1 MGLLSRLGGS
11 LTRRPDNVLVG
22 NLRDQVAATM
32 QGLELTLALV
42 RGEVGIEDARRR
54 MSEIEHRG
62 DDFRGVT
69 VNRLASAFANPIDRE
84 DLFRLS
90 RSVDD
95 VLDNLH
101 DFVRELDLF
110 AIDPHPRLEGL
121 LTAIGDGLGDLDEA
135 IATIARDP
143 LRIRKA
149 SLAVRKNEIRRRYQE
164 ALAQTLSAPVS
175 ADNLKLRELLRRL
188 DVVGLRLGE
197 AADALADGAMKR
209 SH

>member
-1 MGLLSRLGGS
+1 MGAWSTLSRS
-11 LTRRPDNVLVG
+11 LTRRPDNILVR
-22 NLRDQVAATM
+22 NLRDQVAATE
-32 QGLELTLALV
+32 QGLHLTLALV
-42 RGEVGIEDARRR
+42 RGEIDIEDARRR
-54 MSEIEHRG
+54 MAEVEHRG
-62 DDFRGVT
+62 DRCRAVT

-101 DFVRELDLF
+101 DFVRELALF
-110 AIDPHPRLEGL
+110 AVEPHPRLVNV
-121 LTAIGDGLGDLDEA
+121 LTAIGDALDDLDAA

-143 LRIRKA
+143 LRIREA

-164 ALAQTLSAPVS
+164 ALAETLSAPLG
-175 ADNLKLRELLRRL
+175 AETLKLRELLRRL

>member
-1 MGLLSRLGGS
+1 MGFFRSLGRS
-11 LTRRPDNVLVG
+11 LTRRPDTDLVG
-22 NLRDQVAATM
+22 KLRDQVAATIE
-32 QGLELTLALV
+32 GVDLTLALV
-42 RGEVGIEDARRR
+42 RGEVPVRDARRR
-54 MSEIEHRG
+54 MSDIEHRG
-62 DDFRGVT
+62 DDRRHAT

-90 RSVDD
+90 RSIDD

-110 AIDPHPRLEGL
+110 GVEPHPRLAGL
-121 LTAIGDGLGDLDEA
+121 LTALGDALDDLDAA
-135 IATIARDP
+135 IATIAEDP
-143 LRIRKA
+143 LRIRRA
-149 SLAVRKNEIRRRYQE
+149 SLAVRKNEVRRRYQE
-164 ALAQTLSAPVS
+164 AVAETLSGPVTPET
-175 ADNLKLRELLRRL
+175 LKQRELLRRL

>member
-1 MGLLSRLGGS
+1 MGFFRSLGRA
-11 LTRRPDNVLVG
+11 LTRRPDAELVG
-22 NLRDQVAATM
+22 ALREQVAVTVE
-32 QGLELTLALV
+32 GVDLTLDLV
-42 RGEVGIEDARRR
+42 RGAVPIEDARRR

-62 DDFRGVT
+62 DECRGTT
-69 VNRLASAFANPIDRE
+69 VNRLSAALANPIDRE

-90 RSVDD
+90 RSIDD

-110 AIDPHPRLEGL
+110 AVEPHPLLAGL
-121 LTAIGDGLGDLDEA
+121 LTAIREALDDLDVA
-135 IATIARDP
+135 ISTIAEDP
-143 LRIRKA
+143 MRIRRA
-149 SLAVRKNEIRRRYQE
+149 SLAVRKNEVRRRYQE
-164 ALAQTLSAPVS
+164 AVAETLSGPVTPET
-175 ADNLKLRELLRRL
+175 LKLRELLRRL

>member
-1 MGLLSRLGGS
+1 MGLWSRLGRS
-11 LTRRPDNVLVG
+11 LTRRPDDVLVG
-22 NLRDQVAATM
+22 NLRDQVAATLE
-32 QGLELTLALV
+32 GLDLTLALV
-42 RGEVGIEDARRR
+42 RGEIGIEDARRR

-110 AIDPHPRLEGL
+110 AIDPHPRLAGL